1 MDINQFIAKR
11 QKQNTMPQ
19 HPTHSQDVEACNAIQ
34 IHTTGARPAYESKR
48 GFITPETY
56 QKKFDTLFQT
66 RLLNRHPNEN
76 PSHYNWRLSVYSPV
90 AKEIFDKFMSLCKG
104 SILQPNNYSISADD
118 RTNEYLTSYKLDSVI
133 SDMIEFISVNPIGY
147 IGVISKGEITP
158 NEPTRPTII
167 MISPENMIMNDGES
181 MAFMHDGKYWFVNN
195 EIQAEVNIKSGVYVE
210 YTHNFGE
217 LPIWRYSNS
226 FLQPYQFWSDLLV
239 RNMNDDEAMVKHY
252 SYPKLQIVEQE
263 CSTCMGQKLVPD
275 LSQPYDANN
284 PCTTE
289 CNTCH
294 GRGTISW
301 NPGDFLTISEETIMK
316 NGGNMYDLAK
326 FITPDVGIPEY
337 HLKRWQTFYERVENS
352 LFISPTNIGVQ
363 SGDAK
368 KEDRKDQYIFLQ
380 TVSNFLF
387 EQVRKSVRFISKYL
401 NVTNEDYPIY
411 IVQPK
416 QFDLMSDTD
425 LVNEFAVL
433 QTKTDDSQTLGEL
446 NFVVNNKIFRDDSV
460 QLKIN
465 EVMYYTDPLFGVSGM
480 ALKSKV
486 LSGIYSTQDLTIH
499 EKGYKILL
507 NISRELTE
515 DVFIESDTN
524 VLKAQ
529 LLARIDEITPQGVYG

>member
-1 MDINQFIAKR
+1 
-11 QKQNTMPQ
+11 
-19 HPTHSQDVEACNAIQ
+19 
-34 IHTTGARPAYESKR
+34 
-48 GFITPETY
+48 
-56 QKKFDTLFQT
+56 
-66 RLLNRHPNEN
+66 
-76 PSHYNWRLSVYSPV
+76 
-90 AKEIFDKFMSLCKG
+90 
-104 SILQPNNYSISADD
+104 
-118 RTNEYLTSYKLDSVI
+118 
-133 SDMIEFISVNPIGY
+133 
-147 IGVISKGEITP
+147 
-158 NEPTRPTII
+158 
-167 MISPENMIMNDGES
+167 
-181 MAFMHDGKYWFVNN
+181 
-195 EIQAEVNIKSGVYVE
+195 
-210 YTHNFGE
+210 
-217 LPIWRYSNS
+217 
-226 FLQPYQFWSDLLV
+226 
-239 RNMNDDEAMVKHY
+239 
-252 SYPKLQIVEQE
+252 
-263 CSTCMGQKLVPD
+263 
-275 LSQPYDANN
+275 
-284 PCTTE
+284 
-289 CNTCH
+289 
-294 GRGTISW
+294 
-301 NPGDFLTISEETIMK
+301 
-316 NGGNMYDLAK
+316 
-326 FITPDVGIPEY
+326 
-337 HLKRWQTFYERVENS
+337 LKRWQTFYERVENS

-387 EQVRKSVRFISKYL
+387 EQVRKSVRFISKYI

-425 LVNEFAVL
+425 LVNEFALL

>member
-1 MDINQFIAKR
+1 
-11 QKQNTMPQ
+11 
-19 HPTHSQDVEACNAIQ
+19 
-34 IHTTGARPAYESKR
+34 
-48 GFITPETY
+48 
-56 QKKFDTLFQT
+56 
-66 RLLNRHPNEN
+66 LNRHPNEN

-118 RTNEYLTSYKLDSVI
+118 RTNEYLTSYKLDSVL
-133 SDMIEFISVNPIGY
+133 SEMIEFISVNPIGY

-181 MAFMHDGKYWFVNN
+181 MAFMHDGKYWFVNG

-263 CSTCMGQKLVPD
+263 CSTCMGQKIVPD

-284 PCTTE
+284 PHTME

-301 NPGDFLTISEETIMK
+301 NPGDFLTISEETILK

-352 LFISPTNIGVQ
+352 LFISPTNVGVQ

-425 LVNEFAVL
+425 LVNEFALL

-480 ALKSKV
+480 ALKSKI

-515 DVFIESDTN
+515 DVFIDLDTN
-524 VLKAQ
+524 VLKER
-529 LLARIDEITPQGVYG
+529 LLAKIGEVTPQGIYG

>member
-1 MDINQFIAKR
+1 MDINTFISKR
-11 QKQNTMPQ
+11 QRQNTLPQ
-19 HPTHSQDVEACNAIQ
+19 YPTHSQDVEACNAIQ

-48 GFITPETY
+48 GFIIPETY

-90 AKEIFDKFMSLCKG
+90 AKEIYDKFISLCKG

-118 RTNEYLTSYKLDSVI
+118 RTNEYLRYYPLESKM
-133 SDMIEFISVNPIGY
+133 SDMVEFICVNPIGY
-147 IGVISKGEITP
+147 IGVISKGEINP

-167 MISPENMIMNDGES
+167 MISPENVIMKDDES
-181 MAFMHDGKYWFVNN
+181 IAFIHEGKYWFVNEN
-195 EIQAEVNIKSGVYVE
+195 IQAEINIKTGVYVE
-210 YTHNFGE
+210 YQHGFNE

-263 CSTCMGQKLVPD
+263 CTTCYGHKTIPD
-275 LSQPYDANN
+275 TTKEYDPNN
-284 PCTTE
+284 PHTTE
-289 CNTCH
+289 CTTCH

-301 NPGDFLTISEETIMK
+301 NPGDFLTISEETIVK

-337 HLKRWQTFYERVENS
+337 HLKRWQSFYERVEHS
-352 LFISPTNIGVQ
+352 LFVAPTNVGVQ

-368 KEDRKDQYIFLQ
+368 REDRKDQYIFLQ

-387 EQVRKSVRFISKYL
+387 EQVRKSVRFMSKYI
-401 NVTNEDYPIY
+401 NVTNDEMPVY

-416 QFDLMSDTD
+416 QFDLMSDSD
-425 LVNEFAVL
+425 LVNEFALL

-446 NFVVNNKIFRDDSV
+446 NYVVNNKIFRNDSV

-480 ALKSKV
+480 ALKSKI
-486 LSGIYSTQDLTIH
+486 LSGIYTKEDLTIH
-499 EKGYKILL
+499 EKGYKVLL
-507 NISRELTE
+507 NISKELTE
-515 DVFIESDTN
+515 DVFVEMD
-524 VLKAQ
+524 VKALGSMLVAKIQ
-529 LLARIDEITPQGVYG
+529 DITPMGVYG